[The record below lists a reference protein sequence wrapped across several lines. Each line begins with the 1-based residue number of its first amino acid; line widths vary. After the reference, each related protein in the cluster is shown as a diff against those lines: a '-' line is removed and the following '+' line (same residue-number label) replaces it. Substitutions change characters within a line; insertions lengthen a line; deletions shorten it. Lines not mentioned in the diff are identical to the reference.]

1 MINREEIIRIV
12 AEKFR
17 LIIREDDPILAVF
30 AISDVLYEKQNE
42 KMLAVNESESQRILK
57 GVQGIIK
64 EGRFDLHREREN
76 LVQGLKNENL
86 RHEAESVSIARQHLE
101 AIERLTLEARNA
113 KVWAWVTARAVFC
126 MTIGLIVFLSLY
138 FSQ

>member
-64 EGRFDLHREREN
+64 EGRFDLHREKEN
-76 LVQGLKNENL
+76 FVQGLKNENL
-86 RHEAESVSIARQHLE
+86 RHEAESVSITRQHIE
-101 AIERLTLEARNA
+101 AVERLTSEARKA
-113 KVWAWVTARAVFC
+113 KDWAWAAVGASFC
-126 MTIGLIVFLSLY
+126 IIIGFIVFMLLY
-138 FSQ
+138 FIQ

>member
-30 AISDVLYEKQNE
+30 AISDVLYEKQSE

-76 LVQGLKNENL
+76 LLQALKNENL
-86 RHEAESVSIARQHLE
+86 RHEAKSTSIAKQHLE
-101 AIERLTLEARNA
+101 AIERITLEARKA
-113 KVWAWVTARAVFC
+113 KVWAWAAAGASFC
-126 MTIGLIVFLSLY
+126 ATIGLTVFLITY
-138 FSQ
+138 F